1 MRWSRRRPASRRRC
15 PQSSVTTATSTASK
29 FWRLRWTA
37 LRSDCSTLSSAR
49 RLRVMAFNNNNGRS
63 GRTQTALAEINVTP
77 LVDVMLVLLVIFMIT
92 APILQTGIQV
102 NLPKTR
108 EAKPEEATPQA
119 LIISVDK
126 EGSVYLSG
134 KNERQ
139 PIKVDDLSRLINE
152 RLGQL
157 KERRVYLRGDGDT
170 PYRIVAYVLDQAK
183 RAGAQVSLVT
193 EQPQSPKK

>member
-1 MRWSRRRPASRRRC
+1 
-15 PQSSVTTATSTASK
+15 
-29 FWRLRWTA
+29 
-37 LRSDCSTLSSAR
+37 
-49 RLRVMAFNNNNGRS
+49 MAFNNNNGRS

-108 EAKPEEATPQA
+108 EARADEATPQA

-139 PIKVDDLSRLINE
+139 AINVGDLSKLLKE
-152 RLGQL
+152 RLAQT
-157 KERRVYLRGDGDT
+157 KDRRVYLRGDGET
-170 PYRIVAYVLDQAK
+170 PYRVVAYVLDQAK
-183 RAGAQVSLVT
+183 RAEAQVSLVT
-193 EQPQSPKK
+193 EPAPKK

>member
-1 MRWSRRRPASRRRC
+1 
-15 PQSSVTTATSTASK
+15 
-29 FWRLRWTA
+29 
-37 LRSDCSTLSSAR
+37 
-49 RLRVMAFNNNNGRS
+49 MAFNNNNGRNK

-108 EAKPEEATPQA
+108 DAKTNEATPEA
-119 LIISVDK
+119 LILSVDK

-139 PIKVDDLSRLINE
+139 AINVADLSKLLNE
-152 RLGQL
+152 RLGQS
-157 KERRVYLRGDGDT
+157 KDRRVYLRGDGET
-170 PYRIVAYVLDQAK
+170 PYRVIAYVLDQAK
-183 RAGAQVSLVT
+183 RAQAQVSLVT
-193 EQPQSPKK
+193 EPATSKK

>member
-1 MRWSRRRPASRRRC
+1 
-15 PQSSVTTATSTASK
+15 
-29 FWRLRWTA
+29 
-37 LRSDCSTLSSAR
+37 
-49 RLRVMAFNNNNGRS
+49 MAFNNNNGRS

-108 EAKPEEATPQA
+108 EAQPKEATPEA

-134 KNERQ
+134 KTEQQAIN
-139 PIKVDDLSRLINE
+139 VSDLSKLLNE
-152 RLGQL
+152 RLGQS
-157 KERRVYLRGDGDT
+157 KDRRVYLRGDGET
-170 PYRIVAYVLDQAK
+170 PYRVVAYVLDQAK
-183 RAGAQVSLVT
+183 RAQAQVSLVT
-193 EQPQSPKK
+193 EPAPKK

>member
-1 MRWSRRRPASRRRC
+1 
-15 PQSSVTTATSTASK
+15 
-29 FWRLRWTA
+29 
-37 LRSDCSTLSSAR
+37 
-49 RLRVMAFNNNNGRS
+49 MAFNNNNGRS

-102 NLPKTR
+102 NLPRTR
-108 EAKPEEATPQA
+108 EARPNEATPQA

-134 KNERQ
+134 KNEQ
-139 PIKVDDLSRLINE
+139 QAIKVDDLEKLLNE

-170 PYRIVAYVLDQAK
+170 PYRVVAYVLDQAK
-183 RAGAQVSLVT
+183 RAQAQVSLVT
-193 EQPQSPKK
+193 EPAPKK

>member
-1 MRWSRRRPASRRRC
+1 
-15 PQSSVTTATSTASK
+15 
-29 FWRLRWTA
+29 
-37 LRSDCSTLSSAR
+37 
-49 RLRVMAFNNNNGRS
+49 MAFNNNNGRS
-63 GRTQTALAEINVTP
+63 GRSTQTALAEINVTP

-108 EAKPEEATPQA
+108 EARPDEATPQA

-139 PIKVDDLSRLINE
+139 PIKVDDLSKLLNE

-193 EQPQSPKK
+193 ETPPKK